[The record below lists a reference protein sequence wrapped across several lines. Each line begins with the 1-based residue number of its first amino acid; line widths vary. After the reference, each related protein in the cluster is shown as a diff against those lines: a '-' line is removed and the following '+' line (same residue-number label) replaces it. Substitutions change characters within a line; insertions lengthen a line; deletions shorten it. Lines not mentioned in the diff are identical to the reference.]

1 MKRAYQVPGTTQVLL
16 YLLLLLMIPAFGMAQ
31 PAGMK
36 KGPKG
41 EKSGEEKKKEK
52 PKTFQDIITKDAET
66 MEGMLNVHKVGDKRY
81 FEIPESLFGRDILAI
96 TRMSKTPTGA
106 GYGGEQANRQVF
118 RFEKGPKKNI
128 FIRIISYVNVAD
140 SLEPIYQ
147 AVQNSNVHPIAA
159 SFDVKATRKDTS
171 VLIEVGA
178 FFDKPNQ
185 AFDISSRMK
194 SRYKMKAIQKDRSY
208 IESIKAFPINVE
220 VRSVKTYSVTPPTP
234 PRPGATPGRSRTID
248 LTAGVAAGAVT
259 FELNTSMILLPETPM
274 RRRLFDPRVGI
285 FSNRYTKFDGDGQR
299 AETETFAVRWRLEA
313 KNDADARRQQNGEL
327 IEPAKPIVFY
337 IDPATPMK
345 WRASLKQGVE
355 DWQVAFEAAG
365 WKNAIQAK
373 DWPEN
378 DPNMSLEDARFS
390 VIRYFASNIQNAYG
404 PNVHDPRSG
413 EILESHI
420 GWYHNVMMLLKR
432 WYTIQAAPNDP
443 AARPNV
449 YDDALMGELVRFV
462 AAHEVG
468 HTIGLRHNF
477 GASNATPVEKLRDP
491 AFMEANGHTSSIMDY
506 ARFNYVA
513 QPEDGVKN
521 LFPRVGDYDKW
532 AIEWNYRPIY
542 NSADEYEDRKT
553 LNKWYKD
560 KAAGNNR
567 LWFITET
574 SSYDPRAQSE
584 DLGNNSMEAS
594 EYGIKNL
601 KRIIPNI
608 LEWTE
613 EEAKTFGMAKETY
626 DGVVGQ
632 YRRYIGHVTKWVGGV
647 FETPKTYDQDQVV
660 YEPAP
665 KAMQK
670 SAVNFLNRHLFMTPN
685 WLLDPNIL
693 NKLRPDQGV
702 AAVARLQEST
712 LNSLMSVS
720 RLQRIIETESRGGEV
735 YGMEELYDDLY
746 KGIWSELNR
755 SGAISTH
762 RRNLQKMYVEKMISM
777 LEPKAGSGF
786 RFSFGG
792 AGITGPSM
800 NPKYTDIVSMSHGT
814 LLRLHSDLKK
824 ASKKYGNNISG
835 YHVKDCLRRIEDA
848 LDMDD

>member
-1 MKRAYQVPGTTQVLL
+1 MKKTYWTPGPQKAWL
-16 YLLLLLMIPAFGMAQ
+16 YLFLLFLVPFLGMAQ
-31 PAGMK
+31 APSM

-41 EKSGEEKKKEK
+41 DKTGDKKKEEK
-52 PKTFQDIITKDAET
+52 PKTFQDIITEDAET
-66 MEGMLNVHKVGDKRY
+66 MEGMLNVHKVDDKHY

-118 RFEKGPKKNI
+118 RFEKGPKKNV

-147 AVQNSNVHPIAA
+147 AVQNSNVNPIAA
-159 SFDVKATRKDTS
+159 AFDIKAERKDTS
-171 VLIEVGA
+171 ILIEVGG

-185 AFDISSRMK
+185 AFDISTRLK
-194 SRYKMKAIQKDRSY
+194 NRYKMKAIQKDRSY

-234 PRPGATPGRSRTID
+234 ARAGSTGRSRTVD
-248 LTAGVAAGAVT
+248 LTAGVAAGVVT

-285 FSNRYTKFDGDGQR
+285 FSNRYTLFDGEGQR
-299 AETETFAVRWRLEA
+299 AETETFTVRWRLEA
-313 KNDADARRQQNGEL
+313 KNEADARRQQNGEL

-337 IDPATPMK
+337 IDPATPTK
-345 WRASLKQGVE
+345 WRPYLKQGVE

-390 VIRYFASNIQNAYG
+390 VIRYFASDIQNAYG

-420 GWYHNVMMLLKR
+420 GWYHNVMKLLKR
-432 WYTIQAAPNDP
+432 WYTIQASPNDP

-449 YDDALMGELVRFV
+449 LDDDLMGKLVRFV
-462 AAHEVG
+462 SAHEVG

-491 AFMEANGHTSSIMDY
+491 AFMAANGHTSSIMDY

-513 QPEDGVKN
+513 QPEDGVKD

-542 NSADEYEDRKT
+542 NSKDEYEDRKV

-567 LWFITET
+567 LWFITER
-574 SSYDPRAQSE
+574 SPYDPRAQSE
-584 DLGNNSMEAS
+584 DIGDNSMLAS

-601 KRIIPNI
+601 QRIIPNI

-613 EEAKTFGMAKETY
+613 EEAKTYDMARETY

-647 FETPKTYDQDQVV
+647 FETPKTYDQDEVV

-665 KAMQK
+665 KDMQK
-670 SAVNFLNRHLFMTPN
+670 SAVNFLNRHLFSTPN
-685 WLLDPNIL
+685 WMLDPNIL

-712 LNSLMSVS
+712 LNSLLSVS
-720 RLQRIIETESRGGEV
+720 RLQRIIETESRGGNV
-735 YGMEELYDDLY
+735 YGIEEMYDDLY
-746 KGIWSELNR
+746 QGIWSEISSN
-755 SGAISTH
+755 GPISTH
-762 RRNLQKMYVEKMISM
+762 RRNLQKMHVEKMISM
-777 LEPKAGSGF
+777 LEPKAGSSF
-786 RFSFGG
+786 NFSFGG
-792 AGITGPSM
+792 SGVTGPSM
-800 NPKYTDIVSMSHGT
+800 DPNYTDIVSMSHGT
-814 LLRLHSDLKK
+814 LLRLHKDLKK
-824 ASKKYGNNISG
+824 AVRRYGDNISG
-835 YHVKDCLRRIEDA
+835 YHIKDCMSRIEEA
-848 LDMDD
+848 LDLDD

>member
-1 MKRAYQVPGTTQVLL
+1 MKRTYRISRPTQAWL
-16 YLLLLLMIPAFGMAQ
+16 YLFLFFLIPILGIAQ
-31 PAGMK
+31 PQGPRSAKGDKAGDNQ
-36 KGPKG
+36 
-41 EKSGEEKKKEK
+41 KKEK

-66 MEGMLNVHKVGDKRY
+66 MEGMLNAHKVGDKHY

-118 RFEKGPKKNI
+118 RFEKGPKKNV
-128 FIRIISYVNVAD
+128 FIRIISYINVAD

-147 AVQNSNVHPIAA
+147 AVQNSNMNPIAA
-159 SFDVKATRKDTS
+159 AFDIKAERKDTS
-171 VLIEVGA
+171 ILIEVGG

-185 AFDISSRMK
+185 AFDISTRTK
-194 SRYKMKAIQKDRSY
+194 NRYKMKAIQKDRSY

-234 PRPGATPGRSRTID
+234 PRPGSTPSRSRTVD
-248 LTAGVAAGAVT
+248 LAAGVAAGVVT

-285 FSNRYTKFDGDGQR
+285 FSNRYTVFNGDGQR
-299 AETETFAVRWRLEA
+299 AETETFTVRWRLEA
-313 KNDADARRQQNGEL
+313 KNEADARRQQNGEL

-345 WRASLKQGVE
+345 WRSYLKQGVE

-365 WKNAIQAK
+365 WKNAILAK
-373 DWPEN
+373 DWPED

-390 VIRYFASNIQNAYG
+390 VIRYFASSIQNAYG

-420 GWYHNVMMLLKR
+420 GWYHNVMKLLKR

-449 YDDALMGELVRFV
+449 YDDALMGKLVRFV

-491 AFMEANGHTSSIMDY
+491 AFMAGNGHTSSIMDY

-513 QPEDGVKN
+513 QPEDGVKD

-542 NSADEYEDRKT
+542 NSKDEYEDRKI
-553 LNKWYKD
+553 LNQWYKK
-560 KAAGNNR
+560 KAADNNR
-567 LWFITET
+567 LWFITER

-584 DLGNNSMEAS
+584 DLGDNSMLAS

-601 KRIIPNI
+601 QRIIPNI
-608 LEWTE
+608 LEWTG
-613 EEAKTFGMAKETY
+613 EEAKTYEMARETY

-647 FETPKTYDQDQVV
+647 FETPRTYDQEQIV

-665 KAMQK
+665 KEMQK
-670 SAVNFLNRHLFMTPN
+670 SAINFLNRHLFMTPT
-685 WLLDPNIL
+685 WMLDPNIL

-702 AAVARLQEST
+702 AALARLQEST
-712 LNSLMSVS
+712 LNSLLSVS
-720 RLQRIIETESRGGEV
+720 RLQRIIENESRGGNV
-735 YGMEELYDDLY
+735 YGLEEMYDDVY
-746 KGIWSELNR
+746 NGIWSEISSN
-755 SGAISTH
+755 APISTH
-762 RRNLQKMYVEKMISM
+762 RRNLQKMYVEKVISM
-777 LEPKAGSGF
+777 LEPKAGSSF
-786 RFSFGG
+786 RPSFGG
-792 AGITGPSM
+792 AGMTGPSM

-814 LLRLHSDLKK
+814 LLRLHEDLKK
-824 ASKKYGNNISG
+824 AARRYGDNING
-835 YHVKDCLRRIEDA
+835 YHVKDCMSRIEEA
-848 LDMDD
+848 LNMKD

>member
-1 MKRAYQVPGTTQVLL
+1 MKKTFQSRWSLRTIQYLFT
-16 YLLLLLMIPAFGMAQ
+16 LLLLPAFLIGQ
-31 PAGMK
+31 AGPP
-36 KGPKG
+36 KGPKSAEG
-41 EKSGEEKKKEK
+41 GDKKKKKEEM
-52 PKTFQDIITKDAET
+52 KTFQEIITDKAET
-66 MEGMLNVHKVGDKRY
+66 MEGMLHVHKVEDKYY
-81 FEIPESLFGRDILAI
+81 FEIPNELFGRDVLAI

-106 GYGGEQANRQVF
+106 GYGGEMANRQVF
-118 RFEKGPKKNI
+118 RFEKGPKKNVFLRVI
-128 FIRIISYVNVAD
+128 SFINVAD

-147 AVQNSNVHPIAA
+147 AVQNSNVNPIAA
-159 SFDVKATRKDTS
+159 AFDIKAIRKDTS
-171 VLIEVGA
+171 VLIEVGG

-185 AFDISSRMK
+185 AFDMSTRMK

-208 IESIKAFPINVE
+208 IKSIKSFPINVE

-234 PRPGATPGRSRTID
+234 PRPGATPGRSRTVD
-248 LTAGVAAGAVT
+248 LAAGVSAGVVT

-285 FSNRYTKFDGDGQR
+285 FSNRYTVFDGEQER
-299 AETETFAVRWRLEA
+299 AKRETFTVRWRLEA

-337 IDPATPMK
+337 IDPATPNK
-345 WRASLKQGVE
+345 WRPFLKQGVD

-365 WKNAIQAK
+365 WKNAIVAK

-390 VIRYFASNIQNAYG
+390 VIRYFASDIQNAYG

-420 GWYHNVMMLLKR
+420 GWYHNVMKLLKR
-432 WYTIQAAPNDP
+432 WYTIQAGPNDP
-443 AARPNV
+443 AARPND
-449 YDDALMGELVRFV
+449 YDDELMGQLVRFV
-462 AAHEVG
+462 SSHEVG

-491 AFMEANGHTSSIMDY
+491 AFMAANGHTSSIMDY

-521 LFPRVGDYDKW
+521 LFPRIGDYDKW

-542 NSADEYEDRKT
+542 TTKDEYEDKQI
-553 LNKWYKD
+553 LNKWYKE
-560 KAAGNNR
+560 KAADNQR
-567 LWFITET
+567 LWFITER

-584 DLGNNSMEAS
+584 DLGDNSMTAS

-601 KRIIPNI
+601 KRIVPNI
-608 LEWTE
+608 LDWTKE
-613 EEAKTFGMAKETY
+613 DAEGYEMAKELY
-626 DGVVGQ
+626 DGVAGQ

-647 FETPKTYDQDQVV
+647 FETPKTYDQGGMI

-670 SAVNFLNRHLFMTPN
+670 SAVNFLNRHLFQTPS
-685 WLLDPNIL
+685 WMLDKNVL

-702 AAVARLQEST
+702 AAIARLQEST

-720 RLQRIIETESRGGEV
+720 RLQRIIETEAGFADA
-735 YGMEELYDDLY
+735 YGIEEYYDDLY
-746 KGIWSELNR
+746 KGMWSELNQ

-762 RRNLQKMYVEKMISM
+762 RRNLQKMYVEKMIAM
-777 LEPKAGSGF
+777 LKPKASPS
-786 RFSFGG
+786 FSFFGG
-792 AGITGPSM
+792 SVNGPSM
-800 NPKYTDIVSMSHGT
+800 DPMKTDIVSMSRGT
-814 LLRLHSDLKK
+814 LERLHADLKK
-824 ASKKYGNNISG
+824 SKRKYSDKLSA
-835 YHVKDCLRRIEDA
+835 YHVKDCMSRIEEA
-848 LDMDD
+848 LDMD